1 MRSEPRKSQGPH
13 SPALPASSSDPA
25 ARAVDDGHR
34 AVDDGR
40 WTIAAKDYA
49 STRYSGLDQITTSNV
64 PDLRLAWTFS
74 TGVLRGHEAAPIVA
88 GTTMYLVTPHPN
100 ILYALDLA
108 AGGELRWKYEPKP
121 SRAARGVA
129 CCDVVNRGAA
139 YDDQAWKIV
148 AFISSLAGSAGPEGA
163 TADASSGDQ
172 KNGGR
177 GSLEGGE
184 GGGDR

>member
-1 MRSEPRKSQGPH
+1 LVWGLGFCLCLGTAGCGSEPRKSQGPH

-25 ARAVDDGHR
+25 ARAVDDGQ
-34 AVDDGR
+34 

-49 STRYSGLDQITTSNV
+49 STRYSGLDLITTSNV

-108 AGGELRWKYEPKP
+108 AGGALRWKYEPKP

-129 CCDVVNRGAA
+129 
-139 YDDQAWKIV
+139 
-148 AFISSLAGSAGPEGA
+148 
-163 TADASSGDQ
+163 
-172 KNGGR
+172 
-177 GSLEGGE
+177 
-184 GGGDR
+184 